1 MVHRCAWGTSLLGE
15 GDKSQPHPIQA
26 FTGCPPICTR
36 PSGHT
41 VPTPWLLADK
51 VCVYACVMCA
61 LCCGLHVYMCC
72 VCVHVYMCMH
82 VYMCCVCVCLLCVHA
97 YGWVYTHMC
106 CVVCMCEHIVY
117 MCVCVHTCLL
127 FSCDRKVPPATI
139 LP

>member
-36 PSGHT
+36 LVTT

-51 VCVYACVMCA
+51 VCV
-61 LCCGLHVYMCC
+61 
-72 VCVHVYMCMH
+72 CMH
-82 VYMCCVCVCLLCVHA
+82 VLCVHCVVVCMCICVVCVYTYICVCMCTCVACVCLLCVHA

-106 CVVCMCEHIVY
+106 CVACMCEHIVY